1 MSVWH
6 HKGELL
12 AVGSGFATY
21 RFFPDHVMA
30 PAVSGVFRLSLS
42 TFDVEVV
49 EPANA
54 ESKGLVSN
62 DEHCVAALVHKIR
75 RALKD
80 TGEVPN
86 VAYFIA

>member
-12 AVGSGFATY
+12 TVGSDFATY

-49 EPANA
+49 EPAKA
-54 ESKGLVSN
+54 ESKASI